1 MKRKWKWKFLLTLST
16 AASLL
21 FLTACGNQTA
31 SGGNGGNGGNG
42 NNGQTKEV
50 TIGWSGPQSGGAALY
65 GKNTLN
71 GLEMAI
77 EDINAAGGIKVG
89 TDTVKLKLEA
99 LDDKYHPNE
108 TATNARR
115 LKTESKATII
125 FTPHSGG
132 VFALQTFNVQEKFL
146 IAAYTSEPKVTAVN
160 NPLTIRIPPRYD
172 TYPKTFSEEM
182 MKRFGKKVALVPGTH
197 QYAKDWSELF
207 KKTWTELGGE
217 IVAENPVDY
226 NKESDF
232 APAVT
237 KALAGNPDVLFV
249 GGASQP
255 TALVIKAARDQG
267 FKGGF
272 IVMDQAK
279 VEEMEPI
286 LKDPKLLEGFI
297 GVNPASTYPTE
308 GTKKFV
314 ESYKKKFGADKI
326 PTSEVEYHYMA
337 MHVFAKA
344 MELAGTTD
352 DAAAIRAKIDE
363 ACKQLSDDN
372 IPILAKGL
380 SQDGAFIT
388 QPTAVTMKDGKYV
401 QIPLPVKP

>member
-1 MKRKWKWKFLLTLST
+1 MKRKWCYLLVLST
-16 AASLL
+16 LL
-21 FLTACGNQTA
+21 LLTACGNQTT
-31 SGGNGGNGGNG
+31 SGSDDGSS
-42 NNGQTKEV
+42 QTREV
-50 TIGWSGPQSGGAALY
+50 SIGWSGPQSGGAALY
-65 GKNTLN
+65 GKNTLD
-71 GLEMAI
+71 GLQMAI
-77 EDINAAGGIKVG
+77 DDINTAGGIKVG

-99 LDDKYHPNE
+99 LDDKYLPNE
-108 TATNARR
+108 TATNAHR
-115 LKTESKATII
+115 LRSEHKAAII
-125 FTPHSGG
+125 FVPHSGG

-146 IAAYTSEPKVTAVN
+146 IAAYTSEPKVTDVN

-172 TYPKTFSEEM
+172 MYPKTFTEEM
-182 MKRFGKKVALVPGTH
+182 MKRFGNKVALVPGTH

-207 KKTWTELGGE
+207 KKTWTDLGGE

-237 KALAGNPDVLFV
+237 KALASQPDVLFV

-267 FKGGF
+267 FAGG
-272 IVMDQAK
+272 IIAMDQAK
-279 VEEMEPI
+279 VEEIEPI
-286 LKDPKLLEGFI
+286 LQDPKMLEGFI
-297 GVNPASTYPTE
+297 GINPSSMYPTE

-314 ESYKKKFGADKI
+314 ERYKKKLGDDKV
-326 PTSEVEYHYMA
+326 PTSEVAYHYMA

-363 ACKQLSDDN
+363 ACKQLSDDSV
-372 IPILAKGL
+372 PVLAKGL
-380 SQDGAFIT
+380 SQDGGLIVRPRAI
-388 QPTAVTMKDGKYV
+388 TMKDGKYV
-401 QIPLPVKP
+401 QIELPVDE

>member
-1 MKRKWKWKFLLTLST
+1 MKPRRKSLLAFSI

-21 FLTACGNQTA
+21 FLTACGNPTA
-31 SGGNGGNGGNG
+31 TGGNGGGGHTVEIN
-42 NNGQTKEV
+42 
-50 TIGWSGPQSGGAALY
+50 IGWSGPQSGGAALY
-65 GKNTLN
+65 GKNTLD
-71 GLEMAI
+71 GLQMAI
-77 EDINAAGGIKVG
+77 DDINAAGGIKIGNDV
-89 TDTVKLKLEA
+89 VKLKLAA
-99 LDDKYHPNE
+99 LDDRYLPNE

-115 LKTESKATII
+115 LRTESKAAII

-132 VFALQTFNVQEKFL
+132 VFALQNFNVQEKFL
-146 IAAYTSEPKVTAVN
+146 IAAYTSEPKVTAAN
-160 NPLTIRIPPRYD
+160 NPLTVRIPPRYD
-172 TYPKTFSEEM
+172 IYPKTFSEEM

-197 QYAKDWSELF
+197 QYAKDWTALL
-207 KKTWTELGGE
+207 KKTWTDLGGE
-217 IVAENPVDY
+217 IVADNPVDY

-237 KALAGNPDVLFV
+237 KALAGKPDVLFV

-286 LKDPKLLEGFI
+286 LKDPELLEGVI
-297 GVNPASTYPTE
+297 GVQPASLYPTE
-308 GTKKFV
+308 GSKKFV

-326 PTSEVEYHYMA
+326 PTSETAYHYMA
-337 MHVFAKA
+337 MRVFAKA
-344 MELAGTTD
+344 MELAGTTG
-352 DAAAIRAKIDE
+352 DAAAIRAKIND

-372 IPILAKGL
+372 IPLLAKGL

-388 QPTAVTMKDGKYV
+388 EPNATTIKDGKYV
-401 QIPLPVKP
+401 RIPLPVHP

>member
-1 MKRKWKWKFLLTLST
+1 MKRTWKCLLPLS
-16 AASLL
+16 AAAILL
-21 FLTACGNQTA
+21 CATACGNQSA
-31 SGGNGGNGGNG
+31 SVGSGGSEL
-42 NNGQTKEV
+42 TREIS
-50 TIGWSGPQSGGAALY
+50 IGWSGPQSGGAALY
-65 GKNTLN
+65 GKNTLD
-71 GLEMAI
+71 GLQMAI
-77 EDINAAGGIKVG
+77 DDINNAGGIKVG
-89 TDTVKLKLEA
+89 NETVKLKLAA
-99 LDDKYHPNE
+99 LDDKYQPNE

-115 LKTESKATII
+115 LKTENNTTII

-146 IAAYTSEPKVTAVN
+146 IAAYTSEPKVTATN
-160 NPLTIRIPPRYD
+160 NPLTVRIPPRYD

-197 QYAKDWSELF
+197 QYAKDWTALF

-237 KALAGNPDVLFV
+237 KALAGGPDVLFV

-267 FKGGF
+267 FHGGF

-286 LKDPKLLEGFI
+286 LKDLKLLEGVI
-297 GVNPASTYPTE
+297 GVNPAYLYPTE

-314 ESYKKKFGADKI
+314 DSYKKRFGADKI
-326 PTSEVEYHYMA
+326 PTSETAYHYMA
-337 MHVFAKA
+337 MQVFAKA

-352 DAAAIRAKIDE
+352 DASAIRAKIND

-372 IPILAKGL
+372 VPLLAKGITEN
-380 SQDGAFIT
+380 GGFIT
-388 QPTAVTMKDGKYV
+388 EPKATTMVDGKYV
-401 QIPLPVKP
+401 QIPLPAQQ

>member
-1 MKRKWKWKFLLTLST
+1 MKGKRNVLLALSA

-21 FLTACGNQTA
+21 FLTACGNQAA
-31 SGGNGGNGGNG
+31 SGGDSAGSSGS
-42 NNGQTKEV
+42 GQAREV
-50 TIGWSGPQSGGAALY
+50 AIGWSGPQSGGQALY

-71 GLEMAI
+71 GLQMAI
-77 EDINAAGGIKVG
+77 DDMNAAGGIKVG
-89 TDTVKLKLEA
+89 SDTVKLKLEA
-99 LDDKYHPNE
+99 LDDKYLPNE

-115 LKTESKATII
+115 LRSENKATII

-146 IAAYTSEPKVTAVN
+146 IAAYTSEPKVTEAN
-160 NPLTIRIPPRYD
+160 NPLTVRIPPSYD
-172 TYPKTFSEEM
+172 NYPKTFSEEM
-182 MKRFGKKVALVPGTH
+182 MNRFGKKAALVPGTH
-197 QYAKDWSELF
+197 QYAKDWSALF
-207 KKTWTELGGE
+207 KQTWTGLGGE

-237 KALAGNPDVLFV
+237 KALAAKPDVLFV

-267 FKGGF
+267 FSGGF

-279 VEEMEPI
+279 LEEMEPI

-297 GVNPASTYPTE
+297 GVNPASLYPTE

-314 ESYKKKFGADKI
+314 ERYKKKFGADKV
-326 PTSEVEYHYMA
+326 PTSEVAYHYMA

-352 DAAAIRAKIDE
+352 DAAAIRAKIAE
-363 ACKQLSDDN
+363 ACKQLSDDD
-372 IPILAKGL
+372 IPSLAKGITE
-380 SQDGAFIT
+380 DGALIVVPRAT
-388 QPTAVTMKDGKYV
+388 TMKEGKYV
-401 QIPLPVKP
+401 QIPLPVKQ

>member
-1 MKRKWKWKFLLTLST
+1 VKRIWNLLLPLTT
-16 AASLL
+16 AALLL

-31 SGGNGGNGGNG
+31 LSGNGGNG
-42 NNGQTKEV
+42 QPREV

-65 GKNTLN
+65 GKNTLT
-71 GLEMAI
+71 GLEMAV

-89 TDTVKLKLEA
+89 TETIKLKLEA

-115 LKTESKATII
+115 LRSESKATII

-132 VFALQTFNVQEKFL
+132 VYALQTFNVQEKFL

-172 TYPKTFSEEM
+172 IYPQTFSEEM
-182 MKRFGKKVALVPGTH
+182 MQRFGKKVALVPGTH

-207 KKTWTELGGE
+207 KKTWTDLGGE

-232 APAVT
+232 TPAVT

-255 TALVIKAARDQG
+255 TALVIKAAREQG
-267 FKGGF
+267 FTGGI

-279 VEEMEPI
+279 VEEMEPV
-286 LKDPKLLEGFI
+286 LKEPKWLEGFI
-297 GVNPASTYPTE
+297 GVNPASLYPTE

-314 ESYKKKFGADKI
+314 DRYKKKFGADKV
-326 PTSEVEYHYMA
+326 PTSEVAYHYMA
-337 MHVFAKA
+337 LHVFAKA

-372 IPILAKGL
+372 IPLLAKGL

-388 QPTAVTMKDGKYV
+388 QPRATTMKDGQYV
-401 QIPLPVKP
+401 QIQLPVQP

>member
-1 MKRKWKWKFLLTLST
+1 MIRNWKSLLMVPA

-21 FLTACGNQTA
+21 LLTACGNQTTS
-31 SGGNGGNGGNG
+31 SGSNGGGGTTREIN
-42 NNGQTKEV
+42 
-50 TIGWSGPQSGGAALY
+50 IGWSGPQSGGATLY
-65 GKNTLN
+65 GKNTLD
-71 GLEMAI
+71 GLQMALD
-77 EDINAAGGIKVG
+77 DINAGGGIKVG
-89 TDTVKLKLEA
+89 KDTVKLKLAA
-99 LDDKYHPNE
+99 LDDKYLPNE

-115 LKTESKATII
+115 LKTENKATII

-146 IAAYTSEPKVTAVN
+146 LAAYTSEPKVTAAN
-160 NPLTIRIPPRYD
+160 NQLTVRIPPAYSI
-172 TYPKTFSEEM
+172 YPKTFSEEM

-197 QYAKDWSELF
+197 QYAKDWTVVF
-207 KKTWTELGGE
+207 KKAWTDLGGE
-217 IVAENPVDY
+217 IVADNPVDY

-232 APAVT
+232 APGVT

-286 LKDPKLLEGFI
+286 LKDPKLLEGVI
-297 GVNPASTYPTE
+297 GVQPASQYPTA

-326 PTSEVEYHYMA
+326 PTSETIYHYMT
-337 MHVFAKA
+337 MQVFAKA

-352 DAAAIRAKIDE
+352 DATAIRAKIDE
-363 ACKQLSDDN
+363 ACKQLSDDT
-372 IPILAKGL
+372 IPVLPKGL
-380 SQDGAFIT
+380 SNDGGFLTSPKAT
-388 QPTAVTMKDGKYV
+388 TMKDGKYV
-401 QIPLPVKP
+401 EIPLPTQP